1 MSYRRKKNNLVT
13 NKDEEEKSSIIDL
26 SDNDGGAGDEDED
39 EYNNDE
45 KNESDDDNDNDND
58 EANIE
63 NYLTEYQNKTG
74 IGILKED
81 EEEVDD
87 DIELDDKDNN
97 NDEDDL
103 QEDADDFDPAKGDEY
118 ETPQKIIQKPRRSA
132 DDSDGDGNEEDGGVG
147 DDAEEE
153 EEDEEGE
160 YEVIDAEP
168 ILDEPSIAAAE
179 EEVKT
184 NIQPVK
190 EGGKPKKNPVP
201 KIAKK
206 STSLYIDK
214 NTEFSDPVY
223 IEQIKARYEY
233 KPKLVKEI
241 VYIHPEN
248 RLTSER
254 MTIFE
259 YAEVISIRAKQIQH
273 GAPCYTDV
281 EKLTD
286 PIRMAKKE
294 IEDRRCPLDIVRMI
308 TDKIAERWHVNE
320 MITPNDFST

>member
-13 NKDEEEKSSIIDL
+13 EKDEEEKSSILDL
-26 SDNDGGAGDEDED
+26 SEEEDE

-45 KNESDDDNDNDND
+45 KDEGDDED
-58 EANIE
+58 EDDEENIE
-63 NYLTEYQNKTG
+63 SYLTEYQNKTG
-74 IGILKED
+74 IKIILK
-81 EEEVDD
+81 DD
-87 DIELDDKDNN
+87 DEDDAGD
-97 NDEDDL
+97 DVDGDDVDGDDVDGDDVDGDDVDGDDVDGDDDL
-103 QEDADDFDPAKGDEY
+103 QEDADDFEPAKGDEY
-118 ETPQKIIQKPRRSA
+118 DILHVKKSDKE
-132 DDSDGDGNEEDGGVG
+132 DDVDDREDDDEGND
-147 DDAEEE
+147 
-153 EEDEEGE
+153 EEDED

-168 ILDEPSIAAAE
+168 ILDEPSITAA

-184 NIQPVK
+184 VNPPIK
-190 EGGKPKKNPVP
+190 EGGKPKKIPPP
-201 KIAKK
+201 KVMKK
-206 STSLYIDK
+206 SSSLYIDR

-248 RLTSER
+248 RMTSER

-320 MITPNDFST
+320 MIMPNDFST